1 MNDSKKADVRSNVK
15 SSMKSIANMQTT
27 QKIIEIIAELPP
39 QDQETL
45 ITSVMAHFTNTAA
58 SLRQTNN
65 DRKIMMIITSESIK
79 Y

>member
-1 MNDSKKADVRSNVK
+1 
-15 SSMKSIANMQTT
+15 MQTT